1 MTSEALRIDPA
12 RTAFVAIEYQRDWL
26 HPDGKIHHLMADRA
40 QFAQAQAQSR
50 TLFAAVRRAGLPL
63 VHVGLRFGEGHPEL
77 GQAAHG
83 LRAAIPKIGSFVGPG
98 AAFQPP
104 FDPRAGEAVAAG
116 RIGASGFAGS
126 NLDAL
131 LRHRGIDTLL
141 LAGFALHV
149 CVESTLR
156 QAHDL
161 GYTAFVVED
170 ATAAFTPEQR
180 RHVLEEVVHH
190 FGARVTVDEVV
201 DTLERAARSEA
212 QATQVA
218 V

>member
-1 MTSEALRIDPA
+1 MTSEAFRIDPT
-12 RTAFVAIEYQRDWL
+12 RTAVIAIEYQRDWL
-26 HPDGKIHHLMADRA
+26 HPDGKIHHLMADQG

-50 TLFAAVRRAGLPL
+50 ALFAAVRRTGLPL
-63 VHVGLRFGEGHPEL
+63 VHVGLEFGEGHLEL
-77 GQAAHG
+77 GQAAQG
-83 LRAAIPKIGSFVGPG
+83 LRAAIPKVGSFVGPG
-98 AAFQPP
+98 AAFEPP
-104 FDPRAGEAVAAG
+104 FDPRAGEPVAAG

-131 LRHRGIDTLL
+131 LRYRGIDTLL

-201 DTLERAARSEA
+201 GALERSARSDAQAARA
-212 QATQVA
+212 A